1 MGGGVVTGEV
11 GVPTAYS
18 LNHRRA
24 DRKRVRLV
32 LIFLAGV
39 GGIKS
44 ARGIARVPAKA
55 QAPQRE
61 RRDGGRGGFVIRIL
75 GQHAANVLM
84 VDARIVRNI

>member
-1 MGGGVVTGEV
+1 MAREV
-11 GVPTAYS
+11 GVPTAYP

-24 DRKRVRLV
+24 DRKCIRLV

-44 ARGIARVPAKA
+44 ARCIARVPAKA

-61 RRDGGRGGFVIRIL
+61 RGDRGRGGFIIRFL
-75 GQHAANVLM
+75 VEYSANVLV
-84 VDARIVRNI
+84 VDARIVRSI